1 MFMRLETH
9 HVRCTPQWLHILL
22 LRIGTLHIRYIV
34 QYVGMGFESGEMEEG
49 GGCIYPSGKDGGISG
64 REEDMLK
71 TSLVD

>member
-1 MFMRLETH
+1 MCAAPRNGFIYHCFVSEP
-9 HVRCTPQWLHILL
+9 CTS
-22 LRIGTLHIRYIV
+22 V
-34 QYVGMGFESGEMEEG
+34 QYVGMGFESGKMEEG